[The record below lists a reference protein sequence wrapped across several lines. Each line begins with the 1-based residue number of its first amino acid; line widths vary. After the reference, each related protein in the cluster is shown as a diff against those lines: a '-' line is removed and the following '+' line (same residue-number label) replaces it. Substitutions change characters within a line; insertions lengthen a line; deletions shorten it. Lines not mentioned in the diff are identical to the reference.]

1 MPLNSQIGHEP
12 SHELA
17 HNTNLN
23 PSRTARYRA
32 RLERPIIA
40 LAAALGV
47 AAGCALGNWQLNR
60 AAQKEAIAAAT
71 AERSALAPLGVAEL
85 VRRAA
90 EAELRYRRV
99 SLSGTWIADKTVL
112 LDNRQMNAQP
122 GFYVVTPLKITDTA
136 QTVLVQRGWLP
147 RNLQQRERLAPFETP
162 AGVVTV
168 QALVAPPPGKL
179 YALGAPEKGL
189 IRQNLDLVE
198 FAAEFATDAR
208 LTLLPLSL
216 QQTGDV
222 GGASDGLKRAWPEI
236 QSGVAKHYGYAFQW
250 FGLAALIAGL
260 YVWFQFIRPA
270 RARKYVDA

>member
-1 MPLNSQIGHEP
+1 MPP
-12 SHELA
+12 
-17 HNTNLN
+17 N
-23 PSRTARYRA
+23 PQHSREAISRGLRARY
-32 RLERPIIA
+32 ERPVIS

-60 AAQKEAIAAAT
+60 AAFKEAIAAAT
-71 AERSALAPLGVAEL
+71 AERSALAPLSVAEL
-85 VRRAA
+85 QRRAA
-90 EAELRYRRV
+90 EPALRYRRV
-99 SLSGTWIADKTVL
+99 SLTGTWLADKTVL

-162 AGVVTV
+162 AGVVNV
-168 QALVAPPPGKL
+168 EALVAPPPGKL

-198 FAAEFATDAR
+198 FAAETR